1 MKKITSKLFFLLCFF
16 FINSY
21 AFADVLKKIEVSV
34 NKRISSETIKVYG
47 EIQLNKDYQNDDIN
61 DVIKKL
67 YNTNFFSNISTNF
80 SNGVLKINV
89 TENPIIYSIE
99 INGEKAKKFKE
110 EIFKMI
116 YLKEKSSYIENFVKT
131 DVEIIKNFYN
141 SLGYYSVNVDVDKQK
156 SEAGENTL
164 NLIFNV
170 DKGERSKIKKIYF
183 IGDKKIKDRTLRN
196 VIISEE
202 NRFWK
207 FVSKKKYLNQSL
219 IERDRRLLTNFYLD
233 KGYYNVDISSTS
245 ANNSSTLSS
254 FFKAREFLANTLKL
268 FYLQNNF

>member
-21 AFADVLKKIEVSV
+21 AFADVLKKIEVSG

-131 DVEIIKNFYN
+131 DVEIIKNFYK
-141 SLGYYSVNVDVDKQK
+141 SLGYYSVNVDVDKQ
-156 SEAGENTL
+156 
-164 NLIFNV
+164 I
-170 DKGERSKIKKIYF
+170 
-183 IGDKKIKDRTLRN
+183 
-196 VIISEE
+196 
-202 NRFWK
+202 
-207 FVSKKKYLNQSL
+207 
-219 IERDRRLLTNFYLD
+219 
-233 KGYYNVDISSTS
+233 
-245 ANNSSTLSS
+245 
-254 FFKAREFLANTLKL
+254 
-268 FYLQNNF
+268 